1 MNPQRQLMLQQ
12 AIQAFQSGNLER
24 ADSILKNVLQA
35 DSKNLPALH
44 ILGLIRVS
52 QANHH
57 EAADLLGKAVKIN
70 PNDPSIR
77 FNLAKALLESGFNK
91 ESIPHH
97 KCAVELDSNN
107 ASAWINYGVA
117 LSNLGQSEEAIAAYD
132 QAIKLNPAY
141 DEALFYKGVAL
152 YRLERFD
159 AALASYDKVLDLNS
173 SYHGSWYNKGLALFA
188 LERYEEA
195 IACYDQAIKLHS
207 SYYEAFSS
215 KAVSL
220 IKLKPKR
227 YEEAL
232 TCYDQALRLE
242 QSYIEAWVGK
252 GLVLQELKLYKEA
265 ISCLNKALT
274 LNPDFDWLH
283 GDFLHTKMQICE
295 WNEFTNKSAKEI
307 LNKVLEKKK
316 VISPFPLLGIAD
328 DPELHLQVA
337 RLYAQTKFPSNLSL
351 GDIGKRP
358 QQKKIRVGYYSA
370 DFNNHATG
378 HLMAQLFEMH
388 NKNQFEIIGISFG
401 PEQVDQMRS
410 RLMGAFD
417 QFIEVG
423 KKSDRDIAQLSR
435 QLNIDIAVDLKG
447 FTHDSR
453 PGIFSY
459 RAAPIQVNYLGFP
472 GTMDIDFID
481 YIIADE
487 TLIPSN
493 LQKNYSEKI
502 VYLPNSYQVNDG
514 VKIISDRK
522 FSRHELDLPENAF
535 VFCCFNSCYK
545 ILPETFDAWMRILN
559 SVDDSVLWLLEDD
572 PLATENLKREAEK
585 RGISEHRMIFA
596 KRMPLPEHLARHR
609 QADLFLD
616 TFPYNAHTTAS
627 DALWSGLPVLTLMGE
642 SFASRVGASLLHAV
656 GLPELVTN
664 SRGDFESLA
673 IKLGNDPQM
682 LRAIKATLA
691 ENRLTFPLFN
701 TPLFTRHLET
711 AYIKMYENYLAD
723 LPLAHIHV
731 DD

>member
-1 MNPQRQLMLQQ
+1 MNPQHQLMLQQ

-24 ADSILKNVLQA
+24 ADSILKKVLQA

-52 QANHH
+52 QANHR

-91 ESIPHH
+91 ESLPHH
-97 KCAVELDSNN
+97 KYAVELDPNN
-107 ASAWINYGVA
+107 AGAWFNYGVA
-117 LSNLGQSEEAIAAYD
+117 LSNLGQGEEAIAAYD

-152 YRLERFD
+152 YRLERFN
-159 AALASYDKVLDLNS
+159 AALVSYDKVLDLNS

-220 IKLKPKR
+220 IKLKPKG

-232 TCYDQALRLE
+232 ACYDQALSLE

-252 GLVLQELKLYKEA
+252 GLVLQELKLYEEA

-274 LNPDFDWLH
+274 LNPDFDWLY

-295 WNEFTNKSAKEI
+295 WNEFTNISAKEI

-316 VISPFPLLGIAD
+316 TISPFPLLGLSD
-328 DPELHLQVA
+328 NSGLQLQVA
-337 RLYAQTKFPSNLSL
+337 HLYAKAKCPSNLSL

-370 DFNNHATG
+370 DFHNHATG
-378 HLMAQLFEMH
+378 HLMAQLFELH
-388 NKNQFEIIGISFG
+388 NKSQFEIIGFSFG
-401 PEQVDQMRS
+401 PEQDDEMRS

-417 QFIEVG
+417 QFIEVD

-447 FTHDSR
+447 FTRDSR

-472 GTMDIDFID
+472 GSMGIDFID

-514 VKIISDRK
+514 KKIISDRK
-522 FSRHELDLPENAF
+522 FSRDELGLPENAF
-535 VFCCFNSCYK
+535 VFCCFNNCYK
-545 ILPETFDAWMRILN
+545 ILPATFDAWMRILN
-559 SVDDSVLWLLEDD
+559 SVDGSVLWLLEDSQR
-572 PLATENLKREAEK
+572 ASENLKREAEK
-585 RGISEHRMIFA
+585 RGVDEHRIIFA
-596 KRMPLPEHLARHR
+596 KRMPLPEHLARHH
-609 QADLFLD
+609 QADLFID

-627 DALWSGLPVLTLMGE
+627 DALWSGLPVLTFTGE

-656 GLPELVTN
+656 GLPELIT
-664 SRGDFESLA
+664 SSQSDFESLA
-673 IKLGNDPQM
+673 IELAKDPLKLE
-682 LRAIKATLA
+682 AIKARLRD
-691 ENRLTFPLFN
+691 NRLTFPLFN
-701 TPLFTRHLET
+701 TPLFTMHLEA

-723 LPLAHIHV
+723 LPLAHIHIN
-731 DD
+731 D

>member
-24 ADSILKNVLQA
+24 ADSILKKVLQA

-52 QANHH
+52 QANHR

-97 KCAVELDSNN
+97 KYAVELDPNN
-107 ASAWINYGVA
+107 AGAWLNYGVA
-117 LSNLGQSEEAIAAYD
+117 LSNLDQSEEAIAAYD

-152 YRLERFD
+152 YRLKRFD
-159 AALASYDKVLDLNS
+159 AALVSYDNVLDLNS

-232 TCYDQALRLE
+232 ACYDQALSLE

-252 GLVLQELKLYKEA
+252 GLVLQELKLYEEA

-274 LNPDFDWLH
+274 LNPDFDWLY

-295 WNEFTNKSAKEI
+295 WNEFTNNSAKEI

-316 VISPFPLLGIAD
+316 AISPFPLLGISD
-328 DPELHLQVA
+328 NSGLQLQVA
-337 RLYAQTKFPSNLSL
+337 HVYAKAKCPSSLSL
-351 GDIGKRP
+351 GDIGKRL

-370 DFNNHATG
+370 DFHNHATG
-378 HLMAQLFEMH
+378 YLMAQLFELH
-388 NKNQFEIIGISFG
+388 NKNQFEIIGFSFG
-401 PEQVDQMRS
+401 SKQDDEMRS
-410 RLMGAFD
+410 RLMGGFD
-417 QFIEVG
+417 QFIEMD

-435 QLNIDIAVDLKG
+435 KLNIDIAVDLKG
-447 FTHDSR
+447 FTHNSR

-472 GTMDIDFID
+472 GSMGIDFID
-481 YIIADE
+481 YIIADKN
-487 TLIPSN
+487 LIPSN

-514 VKIISDRK
+514 KKVISDRK
-522 FSRHELDLPENAF
+522 ISRYELGLPENAF
-535 VFCCFNSCYK
+535 VFCCFNNCYK
-545 ILPETFDAWMRILN
+545 ILPATFDAWMRILN
-559 SVDDSVLWLLEDD
+559 SVDGSVLWLLEDSQI
-572 PLATENLKREAEK
+572 ASENLKREAEK
-585 RGISEHRMIFA
+585 RGVDEHRIIFA

-609 QADLFLD
+609 QADLFID

-627 DALWSGLPVLTLMGE
+627 DALWSGLPALTLMGE

-664 SRGDFESLA
+664 SRRDFESLA
-673 IKLGNDPQM
+673 IELAKNPLKLE
-682 LRAIKATLA
+682 AIKAKLLD
-691 ENRLTFPLFN
+691 NRLTFPLFN
-701 TPLFTRHLET
+701 TPLFTMHLEA

-723 LPLAHIHV
+723 LPLAHIYV
-731 DD
+731 ND